1 MQPRYDICHLSLK
14 FDSAKPFSMKKLT
27 LFVLSMTVLLSVQ
40 AQQPAHN
47 ENDGHNH
54 GATTPQPATTE
65 TAELLFK
72 EMEFDFA
79 KIPQGKPVY
88 HFFEIVNKGKTPI
101 KLDNI
106 QASCGCTTPEWSRD
120 PIAPG
125 ASTKIKVG
133 FNAASE
139 GMFDKFITVFYNNST
154 QNKQIRIK
162 GFVWKAPDGPA
173 PANASVELL
182 KKQTF

>member
-14 FDSAKPFSMKKLT
+14 FDSAKPFIMKKLT

-72 EMEFDFA
+72 EMEFYFA

>member
-1 MQPRYDICHLSLK
+1 MQPRYDICHLSPK
-14 FDSAKPFSMKKLT
+14 FDVVKMVKMKKIT
-27 LFVLSMTVLLSVQ
+27 LLVLSMTALLAVK

-54 GATTPQPATTE
+54 GTPAAKPAAAAS
-65 TAELLFK
+65 AELQFK
-72 EMEFDFA
+72 EMEYDFA

-88 HFFEIVNKGKTPI
+88 HFFEVVNKGTTPI

-106 QASCGCTTPEWSRD
+106 QASCGCTTPEWDRE

-125 ASTKIKVG
+125 ATTKIKVG
-133 FNAASE
+133 FNAAAE
-139 GMFDKFITVFYNNST
+139 GVFDKYITIFYNNSSQT
-154 QNKQIRIK
+154 KQIRIK
-162 GFVWKAPDGPA
+162 GFVWKAPEGPA
-173 PANASVELL
+173 PANASVDFL

>member
-106 QASCGCTTPEWSRD
+106 DQLLIQEIHKTD
-120 PIAPG
+120 
-125 ASTKIKVG
+125 
-133 FNAASE
+133 
-139 GMFDKFITVFYNNST
+139 
-154 QNKQIRIK
+154 RILFRLAI
-162 GFVWKAPDGPA
+162 G
-173 PANASVELL
+173 
-182 KKQTF
+182 

>member
-1 MQPRYDICHLSLK
+1 MQPHYDIWHLSRK
-14 FDSAKPFSMKKLT
+14 FDRFKTPEMKKIT
-27 LFVLSMTVLLSVQ
+27 LLLLSMTALLAVK

-54 GATTPQPATTE
+54 GTQPAQAASTAS
-65 TAELLFK
+65 AELQFK
-72 EMEFDFA
+72 EMEYDFA

-88 HFFEIVNKGKTPI
+88 HFFEVTNTGKSPI
-101 KLDNI
+101 KLDNV
-106 QASCGCTTPEWSRD
+106 QASCGCTTPEWDRE

-125 ASTKIKVG
+125 ATTKIKVG
-133 FNAASE
+133 FNAAAE
-139 GMFDKFITVFYNNST
+139 GMFDKYITIFYNNSAQT
-154 QNKQIRIK
+154 KQIRIK

-173 PANASVELL
+173 PVNPSVDLL

>member
-1 MQPRYDICHLSLK
+1 MQPLYDICHLSPK
-14 FDSAKPFSMKKLT
+14 FDSAKSLIMKKIT
-27 LFVLSMTVLLSVQ
+27 LLFFCMTALLASK
-40 AQQPAHN
+40 AQQPVHN

-54 GATTPQPATTE
+54 AAVTPQAANTVSTE
-65 TAELLFK
+65 LQMR
-72 EMEFDFA
+72 EMEYDFS

-88 HFFEIVNKGKTPI
+88 HLFEVVNPGKTPI
-101 KLDNI
+101 KLDNV

-125 ASTKIKVG
+125 ASTKIKIG
-133 FNAASE
+133 FNAAAE
-139 GMFDKFITVFYNNST
+139 GPFDKYITIYYNNST

-162 GFVWKAPDGPA
+162 GFVWKAPEGPA
-173 PANASVELL
+173 PANASVDLL